1 MFLLVPHDCFYG
13 IFLRWAWFLFLGIVL
28 DELVWL
34 LKCHLNTL
42 LSMWTQL
49 LLSASHSRVSW
60 MLEDTDGRQQ
70 FDYIYHHVRDFWI
83 DGSDEERDAFF
94 WRQHGFE
101 TVLRE
106 RQTERDIN
114 NSSHGLYYR
123 MSSDLLW
130 PCCSWTL
137 WDIEWSHVD
146 ILHQSQHSCETRSE
160 RDKSH
165 HCVLE
170 EDFNIICIL

>member
-1 MFLLVPHDCFYG
+1 MTVSMASSSDEHDFCS
-13 IFLRWAWFLFLGIVL
+13 WALFLIEENAIEMPFEYTVEYVNTASAFSFTLTCFL
-28 DELVWL
+28 DARGYRWQTAVWL
-34 LKCHLNTL
+34 HPPSCAGL
-42 LSMWTQL
+42 LDWWLGRGEGCL
-49 LLSASHSRVSW
+49 LLTSAWLWDRA
-60 MLEDTDGRQQ
+60 
-70 FDYIYHHVRDFWI
+70 
-83 DGSDEERDAFF
+83 ER
-94 WRQHGFE
+94 
-101 TVLRE
+101 
-106 RQTERDIN
+106 ERDIN

-146 ILHQSQHSCETRSE
+146 ILHQSRHSCETWSE

-170 EDFNIICIL
+170 VDFNFICIL